1 MATQQSGTPN
11 IFNINPND
19 PRLYKFLSTPATSA
33 HFAPSKYDQG
43 LLPGMDLEEYRS
55 QRQSWQDKLG
65 NGLAKFTSSA
75 FTGALESTVGAVY
88 GATSALVNRDASK
101 FWDNEF
107 GRSLDGI
114 TEGVNEMFPHYYSEA
129 EKNATALGS
138 MGYQNFWFDK
148 ALGSAGY
155 TVGSLMVGLGAG
167 KVFQLGKAARLAQ
180 LGEEAIIAEGAA
192 AQAAGG
198 LGRAAAKKTAWD
210 VSKELG
216 LGMMMAHGESSI
228 EARQS
233 ADQTKKFY
241 EDARNAG
248 RGNPQLG
255 IPPDAKYASYANL
268 TDDKINQLATDAGN
282 SNYLMNLAITGGTNM
297 MLLGKFLP
305 GKKAAIKEYNAI
317 GQRTAKAAANE
328 AVEGVEKVAV
338 AGATEYFDK
347 VASKKFGA
355 LLNPLRAF
363 GQGFITEG
371 GQEGLQ
377 YASNIASQEF
387 VKNRAIDKQ
396 DWISS
401 LMEGVG
407 EGLSKTLTD
416 KEGLES
422 ILLGGV
428 TGGPFGLAGARAER
442 LMREENTRQLVTFMN
457 NDPNFK
463 NANDKVAAFL
473 SSTKQINEAE
483 DSLKQGDHFN
493 AKNKSDQALNTYL
506 KSVID
511 NGSQDYFIT
520 RLESLKSVGDEELA
534 KHFGKGTTAED
545 VDKIID
551 KLGTLEKLNDDLI
564 TLYGIS
570 GGTKE
575 QQVYNGQLRDRLF
588 FAASTIKD
596 EEKRIADIQN
606 ELQGMGNSKIDN
618 LLQLR
623 QAALTIADTVES
635 YPVDTTKTS
644 EEQKKEQEKY
654 LAEIKE
660 NAYIAY
666 NKAVTK
672 FGEENSID
680 GAQALTLLSDLN
692 GLTERKANF
701 IEYYNALNDPDK
713 AVKLK
718 AQEDGYLQ
726 ANAELN
732 EIDAQAKAKADAL
745 TKTNVSIATKAI
757 KVDPNRET
765 KITYKDVDTNIAKY
779 DQNTLEE
786 LAQDIEEDLIDADDA
801 EDFETRAKLVEAR
814 NKVIA
819 ELEFRKNTQAKVD
832 TLVDKLANAT
842 PDQVDAI
849 VKEIKDAG
857 FDVDAEYVEKLKD
870 SLKEAIKAQEA
881 FENRKAEI
889 NKNFK
894 GANQFFHSFTEKNAA
909 QKENLREAL
918 GRPNPTKLLHFV
930 ARKEP
935 NAGAIVPVGDNP
947 KLKKRVPEVVLEVW
961 SGGIDETT
969 GEVFKDIQVGVMPW
983 YGQYLY
989 PDGTPIDIQNLSEKE
1004 YAELFGPD
1012 STDPAKYSLDSFK
1025 AAQRKMQSLYTEVK
1039 GILGDK
1045 SSEKIF
1051 PGKVKSLGTFSL
1063 TGGTYNITNDDTSL
1077 NAYLQPDVV
1086 NKPYMKNGSP
1096 VILSISSYD
1105 GTTGTFP
1112 NKTVPI
1118 TSSTPIAGILD
1129 GDGNNVLHNSIGEN
1143 DDTLLPALNTLKQRI
1158 TQPKTGEGIW
1168 NKYWMLVEDPAG
1180 TITIEGSD
1188 KNYDW
1193 RPVTPNL
1200 LQEEERTN
1208 LFTELLDLAK
1218 QAIEDKDKPLDSAQ
1232 KEVNKARTIAANE
1245 GLFIALSTGTVD
1257 KQYKNAGLSFG
1268 TGPKGLFC
1276 SLDLQLNMP
1285 LNDNGVKVYEGK
1297 IYFDIPS
1304 TVTTVEEFITFFNDA
1319 IKKQQVLKYQGKI
1332 AGSRIQGQVAYSI
1345 NNNIQPLTL
1354 KSFRKNFRGEGEK
1367 KGISNITSENV
1378 WDSFS
1383 TNVSVVQPRTDQ
1395 KVKFVPKSEA
1405 SSVVIPTPGKTVV
1418 ASTTMLDTIEEIN
1431 KYFNELVITKTAGAD
1446 STLKFYIK
1454 NPFILPQDVTD
1465 NKDFLEQEVNSEQE
1479 AIDIVNRFIE
1489 STKVAKSSDAKTDEL
1504 TAYQNL
1510 LVAAQKTD
1518 DAIALLQ
1525 TPAFESMIDADEFDA
1540 FAQQLSNDPA
1550 TAQEMQAIAGLTATT
1565 EEELNKVIGQFILT
1579 RFLNKKI
1586 EELTNKLAT
1595 NLSSNEALE
1604 NVTPEEF
1611 EEVLRLS
1618 EFFLNNPREPGVV
1631 GDARSKFPNMFK
1643 ALTDKLFS
1651 IRQLEGD
1658 LNNRIQALIDNG
1670 APVEE
1675 ARAIAQKEFTES
1687 EGGKNAA
1694 ELSKHYNDLDQI
1706 GQQVGKKAAAK
1717 TTQPAPITTSTDAK
1731 ANIERRRALSIKN
1744 IRSFKKVSKGKTEEI
1759 WESTGAKDGVLFKNH
1774 ETEEGIKNEINA
1786 KYDAELAALNQPTA
1800 TPATPSRREA
1810 DNNAPSRESVKYKL
1824 QNKIAGIDNPT
1835 VGNEVV
1841 NLSEAI
1847 KIAGFKL
1854 NTPIQINEGEIT
1866 HIIFDQ
1872 EESMF
1877 RFTYKGQKFAAFYVA
1892 NARGKVRW
1900 EVSKFNDQTGTYQAI
1915 TLDELKNISEKYGS
1929 ERNLLLS
1936 LGAKELVE
1944 DIENF
1949 EKVEYSKEDKAST
1962 KGIIPLENTVSAE
1975 QIRLGKKYGVS
1986 YTLEDFLREYDA
1998 ALETTTP
2005 PVSKGR
2011 RRTGGKAGEANKTGF
2026 YSEEDTI
2033 KLDAAIQ
2040 NLSKILPSW
2049 IKVEELQQLASSL
2062 RQGKITFGSFYK
2074 NVIKLSKYA
2083 KTGTEFHEAFH
2094 AIFRTLLT
2102 DKQQDALYAEAKD
2115 LLRQELKKQG
2125 KTYNE
2130 GFTEFKKERPDYA
2143 HLSDE
2148 ILKDLYLEEWMA
2160 DEFAKY
2166 TQGKSVIKAKAKAT
2180 TFVGKMLEKFFDLIK
2195 RIGKLFN
2202 EKPTLQNLFADIES
2216 GKFRNDKQRIKNRF
2230 STNPELNEE
2239 AHSAIYVGDSE
2250 DGLHKRFLNGD
2261 IRLRLEN
2268 TVASNVLSNMR
2279 AGSTQDPL
2287 TIIND
2292 ELAKLGQRFNL
2303 DDPMYDTLFSDVRY
2317 SAQAELIQ
2325 DLDYLFNSPEDLA
2338 INSREQFIE
2347 SVKTKLKEFNIKEFE
2362 SSADES
2368 IDGDQ
2373 NITER
2378 SFDLNNENK
2387 GGFSSLSKFLRKY
2400 IGTTVYTTSLD
2411 EFLGLPK
2418 GTVFEGQE
2426 ITIAVNP
2433 KKVYDGL
2440 VKICAN
2446 QANPGDVLRKMWYAS
2461 KENTEGAKF
2470 LYKFFEDAGIS
2481 YDETNQLDYNPDKY
2495 DLVQQV
2501 TKGFNLFS
2509 VDYIFTHVDSLNKD
2523 SKTYRANRKDMD
2535 YIQVQNW
2542 KDNFAN
2548 LFKALGSEKLKD
2560 NANNIKGLQLITR
2573 NSANTYEADK
2583 IDLDKTIDDLQ
2594 KSLAS
2599 IGVNLSK
2606 MFLRYALLANPN
2618 RTKTAEQI
2626 DFVQQ
2631 FEGQVKLN
2639 YQQIYDNLNT
2649 IRQLVSEGAD
2659 PFTRQEKIGKEEDSV
2674 TKSMKIALDN
2684 AVFDE
2689 NVFVTSMVNADNKNI
2704 YPYQQ
2709 PNYHV
2714 QKIKELNTL
2723 DFNDPKVIEA
2733 IHSEKPNQDY
2743 LENNYLLN
2751 NPVFKYML
2759 KNLAI
2764 ERIDGIKQAELEKG
2778 EDGEKKLKRS
2788 NKDREGVT
2796 YGSMTDREVW
2806 TQMYSLFAD
2815 SSTDEVIPEQ
2825 KADGKVLKV
2834 SHSVR
2839 RMIFNIMEASNTADV
2854 LKMSVR
2860 TLFSNGEVNKTF
2872 IDAQVAEVER
2882 ELQRIERVKK
2892 GVYTDKYNK
2901 FNAYTPQGK
2910 ERGKK
2915 FWESAQLLESI
2926 PYTNAAGIQTTLKD
2940 ALETGAVTL
2949 EEARPVLEKG
2959 IKSYFAAHLIEHEKE
2974 LKRLGILSEKGENR
2988 LLHGKFE
2995 GGPKA
3000 EGDSM
3005 FGGSLRNNLFNAY
3018 LNMYLNNTAINQILM
3033 GDPALTL
3040 KDSTDW
3046 FKRARG
3052 NNASG
3057 PNLVS
3062 FADDNTDLR
3071 VSTFGR
3077 LTETGE
3083 LDDFVNDSYVKPKER
3098 IIKIGSPEWEEFSKD
3113 LSADEKQAILDKKT
3127 QEIKVG
3133 DAQCNTTVAGF
3144 TKFMKGL
3151 GRLTAR
3157 GKEIYKRI
3165 EQGGTVTEQD
3175 WKYLVDNNLMMNSLK
3190 LVYYDGTT
3198 YIKMSV
3204 VPLTKDFT
3212 TDSDGF
3218 PRPGYDFLH
3227 DMRLEMEMNN
3237 VDMMGQPSMMKKM
3250 IKNPIAL
3257 SNNERLSIT
3266 EENVNKLS
3274 LGYLRLQQENPSNK
3288 IHIKDPTQML
3298 QIIAAEQNPETV
3310 VILPDGTDTTVGE
3323 ILKRYDKGLVERVR
3337 EQYKAAREFMFP
3349 LENGKRVINMKR
3361 ATKVFRKLLEE
3372 TGASQQLLDYLETDD
3387 QGNPIENLNAPS
3399 IVTAFEQHFN
3409 AYFNKVLSQKIPGY
3423 KVTLQS
3429 QFGMSPILYELATGK
3444 IITRYE
3450 YNLNPSRYRDSSKYG
3465 TRKLAFDQ
3473 PRMVNGK
3480 ETHRYSEVLIPYH
3493 FAEQFN
3499 LKPGDAIPEE
3509 LAYMFGV
3516 RIPSQ
3521 DKHSALVL
3529 KVVDVL
3535 PPYYGSNMV
3544 GPDELILLTGS
3555 DFDID
3560 SFYIHRMDHYVRE
3573 GKLVPYGNSLDSKWS
3588 QYKRWN
3594 KDNNIFLKDLM
3605 DELSEDDQVLQGTSD
3620 EVKRLRKK
3628 LSQIEA
3634 IEASVRDG
3642 DYSDMPAAQRELLAD
3657 KPAIDLLRKSKEK
3670 ELDAYENALL
3680 ELALRELKLPY
3691 NEELFNKS
3699 GIRNIGEINNEI
3711 LTAKMILHS
3720 NSSMSD
3726 INKTPATLEA
3736 IENVLG
3742 QIAKALG
3749 YAKWQDLEKSYNPNT
3764 PLGMVKA
3771 FTTNKAGQVA
3781 IGAATN
3787 NTINYSILSRFGI
3800 KARSGDDVRP
3810 IRFTFK
3816 DAQGKEVEI
3825 KIGDIITT
3833 DLTTEDGMRIMD
3845 ILSTLTS
3852 SMTDNT
3858 KYGYNSKMNID
3869 INTLSVASL
3878 LSMNK
3883 VPISKIGYMLKSEY
3897 IVKLAEESRSYAI
3910 QTESEAKYQ
3919 EKADIRLMN
3928 QLIDKLKA
3936 ISPGMS
3942 AEDIK
3947 KIGNSPITDADLTL
3961 AMEYSPAHV
3970 RFANMTQEEREAEMD
3985 EVTKV
3990 NYYMAQ
3996 LKFVSSYSALSKHS
4010 TELIAFSQIVKLT
4023 KGISSSTKETSFKG
4037 DEDLQTYLKV
4047 LNLKLVDTPTG
4058 WKVENGDAKA
4068 EDLPLYD
4075 FTEVIN
4081 NHLITLENLNVFA
4094 DKNELQEG
4102 YFVSQTKFAKNI
4114 RERISKALRTRM
4126 KNKLR
4131 TKAMTSLRR
4140 NLESF
4145 LMVKAW
4151 RNSLTA
4157 EEKENLNAYLYVDAA
4172 KKAGMPTLEE
4182 LKTEILAAHPELS
4195 NNMIFTQV
4203 FFRTE
4208 GNKMVVQYNTRTKG
4222 NKGFEGVLLDEM
4234 RRLQNSP
4241 AFPLVKA
4248 LSRHL
4253 LAKDALQFKN
4263 NSPISLLPP
4272 ATLRA
4277 LYQFSEFIDA
4287 YTPDLNSLNDDRFKA
4302 VFGSTIKEVSDE
4314 FEEFFLRDIDNG
4326 TYLNWV
4332 NAKELQSKDTEKTK
4346 TPLKVN
4352 EDKSFSLDLD
4362 AGVQNI
4368 KEDTEISNE
4377 QGEVIDIIDNT
4388 NEKDVTQR
4396 KRNFAIFKSFNFI
4409 PVKKEYTK
4417 KTTDKATKL
4426 VSVETK
4432 KANVFKFPKIIKIGN
4447 TLYKIASY
4455 VPVES
4460 RYKEENRVSTIP
4472 NEDGDFIGTQVT
4484 YKPIDRFIGPYGKS
4498 LEENEEYSY
4507 EKVKAASDAAKLQ
4520 SAEDEAADDA
4530 EDYPES
4536 VDTKMV
4542 TNAPD
4547 ITSIT
4552 TTPVATSSV
4561 SSDQLVRNPK
4571 YWKAGNKIVIT
4582 VSSGRTSEYNT
4593 TIEYIN
4599 TASSENYTIG
4609 YRNIKGDLEV
4619 IDNIDKDGVFEEPY
4633 DNKYGILRTINLNE
4647 TKEKTYEGK
4656 VNTLAPN
4663 QVFVFGSNPEGRHG
4677 AGAAQLAKNKFGAK
4691 YGQGRGTQGQ
4701 AYALVTKNLTAGF
4714 VEPSTGIKYD
4724 KEGFKSL
4731 SAEQII
4737 ENIDELYQTAMAN
4750 PNKEF
4755 LVAYTTD
4762 SNLNGYTP
4770 QEMADMFSAYPIP
4783 SNVVFNKEFAALLN
4797 KKGGQGTPLTK
4808 TEQLVQKNIA
4818 MQTKTAL
4825 STDEAV
4831 TGSRTLLVAQ
4841 ILGMS
4846 REKMQETLLAVV
4858 NAFASKKIK
4867 NLPNIVMQISK
4878 TNVIFSA
4885 TGISK
4890 DGRLIDQVVRDVVE
4904 KASDEEVLE
4913 LHKTMC
4919 KI

>member
-1 MATQQSGTPN
+1 MATNNPTSNQN
-11 IFNINPND
+11 IFNINPKD
-19 PRLYKFLSTPATSA
+19 PSLYKFLSTPASVTQ
-33 HFAPSKYDQG
+33 FAPSKHDAG
-43 LLPGMDLEEYRS
+43 FLPGGDLEEYRS

-107 GRSLDGI
+107 SRSLDGI
-114 TEGVNEMFPHYYSEA
+114 TEGVNENFPHYYSEA
-129 EKNATALGS
+129 EKNATTLGS
-138 MGYQNFWFDK
+138 MAYGNFWFDK

-155 TVGSLMVGLGAG
+155 TVGSLIVGLGAS

-180 LGEEAIIAEGAA
+180 LGEEAIVAEGAA
-192 AQAAGG
+192 TQAAGG

-216 LGMMMAHGESSI
+216 LGMMMAHGESAM
-228 EARQS
+228 EGRQT
-233 ADQTKKFY
+233 ADQTKQFY
-241 EDARNAG
+241 EDARRKANG
-248 RGNPQLG
+248 DPQNG
-255 IPPDAKYASYANL
+255 IPPDPKFAQYASMS
-268 TDDKINQLATDAGN
+268 DDTIKQLSTDAGN

-338 AGATEYFDK
+338 EGATEYFDK
-347 VASKKFGA
+347 IASKKFGA
-355 LLNPLRAF
+355 LLNPIRAF
-363 GQGFITEG
+363 GSGFITEG

-396 DWISS
+396 GWWSS
-401 LMEGVG
+401 MLEGMG
-407 EGLSKTLTD
+407 EGLSKALTD

-428 TGGPFGLAGARAER
+428 TGGPFGIAGARGER
-442 LMREENTRQLVTFMN
+442 LVREENTRQLVDFMN

-463 NANDKVAAFL
+463 NANEKVSAFL

-483 DSLKQGDHFN
+483 DFLKQGDHFN

-511 NGSQDYFIT
+511 NGGQDYFIT
-520 RLESLKSVGDEELA
+520 RLESLKSVGDEALA
-534 KHFGKGTTAED
+534 EHFGEGTTAED
-545 VDKIID
+545 VDKVID

-575 QQVYNGQLRDRLF
+575 QQIYNGQLRDRLF
-588 FAASTIKD
+588 FSASTIKD

-635 YPVDTTKTS
+635 YPVDKTKTS

-660 NAYIAY
+660 NAYDAY

-672 FGEENSID
+672 FGEEASID

-726 ANAELN
+726 ANEELN
-732 EIDAQAKAKADAL
+732 NLTAEEITKREALAKTTLSSA
-745 TKTNVSIATKAI
+745 NKAI
-757 KVDPNRET
+757 KVNSNRESR
-765 KITYKDVDTNIAKY
+765 ITYKDVDTNIAKY

-786 LAQDIEEDLIDADDA
+786 LAQDIEEDLIDATEA

-814 NKVIA
+814 NKVIT
-819 ELEFRKNTQAKVD
+819 ELEFRKDTQAKVD

-842 PDQVDAI
+842 PDQVDNI

-857 FDVDAEYVEKLKD
+857 FDVDAEYIEKLKD
-870 SLKEAIKAQEA
+870 SLKEAVKAREA

-894 GANQFFHSFTEKNAA
+894 GANEFFHSFTEKNAA

-918 GRPNPTKLLHFV
+918 GRSNPTKLLHFV
-930 ARKEP
+930 ARTEP

-947 KLKKRVPEVVLEVW
+947 KIRKRVPEVVLEVW

-969 GEVFKDIQVGVMPW
+969 GEVFKDIQVGVMPY

-989 PDGTPIDIQNLSEKE
+989 PDGTPIDIQNLNEKE

-1063 TGGTYNITNDDTSL
+1063 TGGTYNITNDDTPL
-1077 NAYLQPDVV
+1077 AKYLEPDVV
-1086 NKPYMKNGSP
+1086 NKPYMRNGAP

-1112 NKTVPI
+1112 NKTIPI
-1118 TSSTPIAGILD
+1118 TSSTSIAGILD
-1129 GDGNNVLHNSIGEN
+1129 NDGNNVLHNAMGEN

-1168 NKYWMLVEDPAG
+1168 NKYWMLVEDSAG
-1180 TITIEGSD
+1180 TITIEGSN
-1188 KNYDW
+1188 KTYDW

-1208 LFTELLDLAK
+1208 LFNELLDLAK
-1218 QAIEDKDKPLDSAQ
+1218 QAIEEKDKPLDSAQ
-1232 KEVNKARTIAANE
+1232 KEINKARTIAANE

-1257 KQYKNAGLSFG
+1257 KQYKNATLSFG
-1268 TGPKGLFC
+1268 TSPKGLSC
-1276 SLDLQLNMP
+1276 SLDLELNTP
-1285 LNDNGVKVYEGK
+1285 LNDNGVKVYKGK

-1319 IKKQQVLKYQGKI
+1319 IKRQQVLKYQGKI
-1332 AGSRIQGQVAYSI
+1332 AGGKIQGQVAYSI

-1367 KGISNITSENV
+1367 KSISNITPENV
-1378 WDSFS
+1378 WDSFY
-1383 TNVSVVQPRTDQ
+1383 TNVSVVEPRKDQ
-1395 KVKFVPKSEA
+1395 KIKFVPKSEA

-1418 ASTTMLDTIEEIN
+1418 ASTTMLDTIGEIN
-1431 KYFNELVITKTAGAD
+1431 KYFNELVISKTAGLD
-1446 STLKFYIK
+1446 GTFKFYIK
-1454 NPFILPQDVTD
+1454 NAFILPQDVTD

-1479 AIDIVNRFIE
+1479 AIDIVTRFID
-1489 STKVAKSSDAKTDEL
+1489 STKVAKSSDAKTDAL
-1504 TAYQNL
+1504 TAHQNL
-1510 LVAAQKTD
+1510 LIAAQKTD
-1518 DAIALLQ
+1518 DTIALLQ

-1540 FAQQLSNDPA
+1540 FAQELSNDPA
-1550 TAQEMQAIAGLTATT
+1550 IAQEMQTIAGLTATT
-1565 EEELNKVIGQFILT
+1565 EEEFNKVIGQFILT

-1586 EELTNKLAT
+1586 EELTNKVAT

-1618 EFFLNNPREPGVV
+1618 EFYLDNPSEPGVV
-1631 GDARSKFPNMFK
+1631 GNARSRFPNLFK
-1643 ALTDKLFS
+1643 AVTERLFN
-1651 IRQLEGD
+1651 IKQLEGD
-1658 LNNRIQALIDNG
+1658 LNNKIQVLVDNG
-1670 APVEE
+1670 VPIEE

-1687 EGGKNAA
+1687 EGGKNVT
-1694 ELSKHYNDLDQI
+1694 ELTKHYNDLDNI
-1706 GQQVGKKAAAK
+1706 GQQVAKQTTAK
-1717 TTQPAPITTSTDAK
+1717 TAQSTS
-1731 ANIERRRALSIKN
+1731 
-1744 IRSFKKVSKGKTEEI
+1744 
-1759 WESTGAKDGVLFKNH
+1759 
-1774 ETEEGIKNEINA
+1774 
-1786 KYDAELAALNQPTA
+1786 AAQ
-1800 TPATPSRREA
+1800 PATPSRR
-1810 DNNAPSRESVKYKL
+1810 
-1824 QNKIAGIDNPT
+1824 
-1835 VGNEVV
+1835 
-1841 NLSEAI
+1841 
-1847 KIAGFKL
+1847 
-1854 NTPIQINEGEIT
+1854 
-1866 HIIFDQ
+1866 
-1872 EESMF
+1872 
-1877 RFTYKGQKFAAFYVA
+1877 
-1892 NARGKVRW
+1892 
-1900 EVSKFNDQTGTYQAI
+1900 
-1915 TLDELKNISEKYGS
+1915 
-1929 ERNLLLS
+1929 
-1936 LGAKELVE
+1936 
-1944 DIENF
+1944 
-1949 EKVEYSKEDKAST
+1949 
-1962 KGIIPLENTVSAE
+1962 
-1975 QIRLGKKYGVS
+1975 
-1986 YTLEDFLREYDA
+1986 
-1998 ALETTTP
+1998 
-2005 PVSKGR
+2005 
-2011 RRTGGKAGEANKTGF
+2011 RTGGNAGEAGKAGKTGF

-2083 KTGTEFHEAFH
+2083 KAGTEFHEAFH

-2102 DKQQDALYAEAKD
+2102 DEQQDALYAEAKD

-2148 ILKDLYLEEWMA
+2148 ILKDLYVEEWMA

-2166 TQGKSVIKAKAKAT
+2166 TQGKSVIKPKAKAT
-2180 TFVGKMLEKFFDLIK
+2180 SFVGKMLEKFFDLIK

-2202 EKPTLQNLFADIES
+2202 DKPTLQNLFADIET

-2230 STNPELNEE
+2230 STNSKLNEE

-2287 TIIND
+2287 TIINE

-2303 DDPMYDTLFSDVRY
+2303 DDPMYDTLFNDVRY

-2325 DLDYLFNSPEDLA
+2325 DLDYLFNSSEDLA

-2347 SVKTKLKEFNIKEFE
+2347 GVKTKLKEFNVKEFE

-2481 YDETNQLDYNPDKY
+2481 YDETNQLEYNPDKY

-2535 YIQVQNW
+2535 YIQLQNW

-2548 LFKALGSEKLKD
+2548 LFKTLGSEKLKD

-2583 IDLDKTIDDLQ
+2583 IDLDKTIEDLQ

-2806 TQMYSLFAD
+2806 TQMYSLFSD

-2949 EEARPVLEKG
+2949 EEAKPVLEKG

-3000 EGDSM
+3000 EGDAM

-3062 FADDNTDLR
+3062 FAGDNTDLR
-3071 VSTFGR
+3071 VATFGR

-3083 LDDFVNDSYVKPKER
+3083 LDDFINDSYVKPKER

-3113 LSADEKQAILDKKT
+3113 LSADEKQAILDSKI

-3133 DAQCNTTVAGF
+3133 DAQCYTVTTGF

-3151 GRLTAR
+3151 GKLTAR
-3157 GKEIYKRI
+3157 GKELYKRI
-3165 EQGGTVTEQD
+3165 EQGGTINKED

-3204 VPLTKDFT
+3204 VNLTKDLT

-3257 SNNERLSIT
+3257 SNNQRLSIT

-3288 IHIKDPTQML
+3288 VYIKDPTQMQ
-3298 QIIAAEQNPETV
+3298 QIIAAEQNPETD
-3310 VILPDGTDTTVGE
+3310 VILPDGTPTTVGE

-3337 EQYKAAREFMFP
+3337 EQYKSAREFMFP

-3480 ETHRYSEVLIPYH
+3480 ETHRYSEILLPYH
-3493 FAEQFN
+3493 FAEQFG

-3594 KDNNIFLKDLM
+3594 KDNNIFLKDLI
-3605 DELSEDDQVLQGTSD
+3605 DELSEDDQVLQDTSD

-3657 KPAIDLLRKSKEK
+3657 KPAVDLLRKSKEK

-3736 IENVLG
+3736 IENVLE
-3742 QIAKALG
+3742 QLAKALG
-3749 YAKWQDLEKSYNPNT
+3749 YAKWQDLEKTYNPNT

-3771 FTTNKAGQVA
+3771 FTTNKAGQAA

-3800 KARSGDDVRP
+3800 KARTGDDVRP

-3883 VPISKIGYMLKSEY
+3883 VPILKIGYMLKSEY

-3942 AEDIK
+3942 PEDIK

-3961 AMEYSPAHV
+3961 AMEYSPANV

-4058 WKVENGDAKA
+4058 WKVEAGNAKA

-4114 RERISKALRTRM
+4114 REKISKALRTRM

-4157 EEKENLNAYLYVDAA
+4157 EEKENLNTYLYVDAA
-4172 KKAGMPTLEE
+4172 RKAGMPTLEE
-4182 LKTEILAAHPELS
+4182 LKKEILDAHPELS

-4253 LAKDALQFKN
+4253 LVKDALQFKN

-4277 LYQFSEFIDA
+4277 LYQFSGFIDE
-4287 YTPDLNSLNDDRFKA
+4287 YTPDLNSLNDDRFKT
-4302 VFGSTIKEVSDE
+4302 VFGSTIKEISDE

-4346 TPLKVN
+4346 TPLKIN

-4396 KRNFAIFKSFNFI
+4396 KRNFAVFKSFNFI
-4409 PVKKEYTK
+4409 SVKKEYTK
-4417 KTTDKATKL
+4417 RTTDKATKL

-4484 YKPIDRFIGPYGKS
+4484 YKPTDRFIGPYGKS

-4552 TTPVATSSV
+4552 TTPTSTPTSSTNTTTPTTKIISGFQTGV
-4561 SSDQLVRNPK
+4561 DNIGLEVAKDLGYETGGTAPRGFFQETTNANPQTAKYYNVTEITPEAQTDYTKRTGKTDSYTARTEQNVINSDGTVYFNYSDDSKGLQATKREADKLGKPFLANPTAEELK
-4571 YWKAGNKIVIT
+4571 AWLAANNIKTLNVAGNRGSKL
-4582 VSSGRTSEYNT
+4582 T
-4593 TIEYIN
+4593 TEQ
-4599 TASSENYTIG
+4599 AA
-4609 YRNIKGDLEV
+4609 EV
-4619 IDNIDKDGVFEEPY
+4619 REVLTGA
-4633 DNKYGILRTINLNE
+4633 L
-4647 TKEKTYEGK
+4647 GK
-4656 VNTLAPN
+4656 
-4663 QVFVFGSNPEGRHG
+4663 
-4677 AGAAQLAKNKFGAK
+4677 
-4691 YGQGRGTQGQ
+4691 
-4701 AYALVTKNLTAGF
+4701 
-4714 VEPSTGIKYD
+4714 
-4724 KEGFKSL
+4724 
-4731 SAEQII
+4731 
-4737 ENIDELYQTAMAN
+4737 
-4750 PNKEF
+4750 
-4755 LVAYTTD
+4755 
-4762 SNLNGYTP
+4762 
-4770 QEMADMFSAYPIP
+4770 
-4783 SNVVFNKEFAALLN
+4783 NV
-4797 KKGGQGTPLTK
+4797 TPLTK

-4846 REKMQETLLAVV
+4846 REKMQQTLLAVV
-4858 NAFASKKIK
+4858 NAFASGKIK

-4878 TNVIFSA
+4878 TNAIMNA
-4885 TGISK
+4885 AGMSK